1 MRHQKAGRKL
11 GRTSEHRAALFANQA
26 TSLIRH
32 ERIRTTEPKAKELR
46 RVVEKLITHA
56 KHANA
61 LPKVDGKLAPAA
73 VHKHR
78 LVAKTIRRNDVV
90 KKLFDEI
97 APRYANRP
105 GGYTRVIKLGQ
116 RLGDSAYEAFI
127 ELVKD

>member
-1 MRHQKAGRKL
+1 MRHQKSGRKL

-26 TSLIRH
+26 TSLFEH

-61 LPKVDGKLAPAA
+61 MPKVDGKLSPAA

-78 LVAKTIRRNDVV
+78 IVAQTIRRDDIV

-97 APRYANRP
+97 APRFESRP

-116 RLGDSAYEAFI
+116 RLGDSAREAFI
-127 ELVKD
+127 ELVRD